1 MRLNKNAQKKRREAV
16 IMASKKEIKKMY
28 DELMSMSIG
37 AVDINYVGV
46 SQRVKKIREEK
57 GLTQAQLCDICSCD
71 TTSLSHLE
79 NGSGKVSLSLL
90 YRYSVALG
98 KNIGYFLVDSPL
110 ADIAPIIESASDP
123 KWEKCNKESL
133 DLMDALYDRLI
144 AYQNSMEMEIK
155 RRVGEAGK

>member
-1 MRLNKNAQKKRREAV
+1 
-16 IMASKKEIKKMY
+16 MASKKEIRKMY
-28 DELMSMSIG
+28 EELMSMSIG
-37 AVDINYVGV
+37 AVDVDYAGIGR
-46 SQRVKKIREEK
+46 RVKEARKEK

-79 NGSGKVSLSLL
+79 NGSGKVSLSML

-98 KNIGYFLVDSPL
+98 KNIGYFLVDSTW

-123 KWEKCNKESL
+123 KLEKCSKESL
-133 DLMDALYDRLI
+133 DFMDAGYDRLI

-155 RRVGEAGK
+155 RRTGETGR